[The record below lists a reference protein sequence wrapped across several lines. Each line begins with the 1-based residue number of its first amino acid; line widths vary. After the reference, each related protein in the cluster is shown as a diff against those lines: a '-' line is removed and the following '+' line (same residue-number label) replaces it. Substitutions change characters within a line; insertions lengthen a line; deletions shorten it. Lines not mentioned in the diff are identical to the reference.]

1 MNNIENNVNE
11 IKKAVPV
18 DSRPESQTEQD
29 ALMNIQFAHAKET
42 RKIDII
48 TTVILCAFIFGL
60 SILMF
65 IMPDVSFSEQENRY
79 LQQSP
84 KFTIERLISGE
95 FTAEISEYFAD
106 QFPLRDFFVG
116 LKGGAEIA
124 QGKGEN
130 NNVTLG
136 KDGYIITRDDY
147 PSKDILKKNAEGI
160 IAFADAMEKLG
171 DPYIVAFAGRPSDVL
186 FPYLPANYP
195 HDRVSDSW
203 DYFVKLI
210 KADDYITFVD
220 LKSPIAEEISKNYMN
235 DDDKG
240 ENQLLYRTDHHWTSF
255 GAYVGY
261 REIVRAMGV
270 EPKEFDFF
278 NPELVSDEFY
288 GTTWSSAGM
297 KWIEPDEM
305 YYLRY
310 EGDDSDYVTTIV
322 DTNTSFNGFY
332 DESYLDKKDKY
343 ASFISG
349 NNALVTIEKVNN
361 VEEGRQKILLVKDSY
376 AHSLAPLL
384 AVHFDLVIVDL
395 RYYKE
400 STINLYV
407 EENCDQALVM
417 SYLGSVCEANV
428 FEMFKLGLKSF
439 LAKN

>member
-1 MNNIENNVNE
+1 
-11 IKKAVPV
+11 
-18 DSRPESQTEQD
+18 
-29 ALMNIQFAHAKET
+29 
-42 RKIDII
+42 
-48 TTVILCAFIFGL
+48 
-60 SILMF
+60 
-65 IMPDVSFSEQENRY
+65 
-79 LQQSP
+79 
-84 KFTIERLISGE
+84 
-95 FTAEISEYFAD
+95 
-106 QFPLRDFFVG
+106 
-116 LKGGAEIA
+116 
-124 QGKGEN
+124 
-130 NNVTLG
+130 
-136 KDGYIITRDDY
+136 
-147 PSKDILKKNAEGI
+147 
-160 IAFADAMEKLG
+160 
-171 DPYIVAFAGRPSDVL
+171 
-186 FPYLPANYP
+186 
-195 HDRVSDSW
+195 
-203 DYFVKLI
+203 
-210 KADDYITFVD
+210 
-220 LKSPIAEEISKNYMN
+220 
-235 DDDKG
+235 
-240 ENQLLYRTDHHWTSF
+240 
-255 GAYVGY
+255 
-261 REIVRAMGV
+261 MGV

-278 NPELVSDEFY
+278 NPEPVSDEFY

-310 EGDDSDYVTTIV
+310 DGDDSDYVTTIV

-332 DESYLDKKDKY
+332 DRSYLDKKDKY